1 MNIYKYL
8 PILLFAFITSCTEKP
23 STIKQ
28 PEKAESTGEIVNT
41 YVNTLTTAQ
50 DKAKKVAGA
59 VSTRIGEENKAA
71 QEMEKQ

>member
-41 YVNTLTTAQ
+41 YVDTLAAAK
-50 DKAKKVAGA
+50 DKATKVAGA
-59 VSTRIGEENKAA
+59 ENARVDEENKAA
-71 QEMEKQ
+71 REMEKQ